1 MDILA
6 NTIAEKWLNHQPFY
20 RRFFNHQPLV

>member
-6 NTIAEKWLNHQPFY
+6 NTITEKWLNH
-20 RRFFNHQPLV
+20 